1 MHANEVGMRYLSHY
15 NRETGLG
22 RHPAGNIC
30 QEITHDR
37 EVQKLIGEIGTHE
50 LSQIATDETFTA

>member
-22 RHPAGNIC
+22 RHPAGNNC

-37 EVQKLIGEIGTHE
+37 EVQKLMDEIGTHE
-50 LSQIATDETFTA
+50 LSHIATDETFTA